1 MKELF
6 EQKQPRILGRF
17 ARQKLANVVNVRIN
31 KLNRTIAMQNSIIAN
46 FPIRIRQVEEQN
58 LELKEKL
65 SRFAEM
71 DRLSNL
77 F

>member
-1 MKELF
+1 
-6 EQKQPRILGRF
+6 
-17 ARQKLANVVNVRIN
+17 
-31 KLNRTIAMQNSIIAN
+31 MQNSIIAN
-46 FPIRIRQVEEQN
+46 FPKRIRQVEKQN
-58 LELKEKL
+58 LELKKKL